1 MGSSPTAVA
10 SPVYNPVN
18 IPQTAT
24 DAMNADIAGF
34 NWSDANTLANYPG
47 LVAGNT
53 ANIQQTYNALN
64 GPLDSTVQN
73 QFVSQGASGALG
85 SFGGGNPMATLGDVK
100 SGAGSN
106 ATASSLANQTMNLQ
120 DANRTAWDT
129 ITNQSQNLPR
139 AAGLSGG
146 DIANLSIANSGGLS
160 ASNQAAYA
168 GSVNQSN
175 ASNAQS
181 NANTTAEASAAAAVL
196 AAVIAAL

>member
-1 MGSSPTAVA
+1 
-10 SPVYNPVN
+10 
-18 IPQTAT
+18 
-24 DAMNADIAGF
+24 
-34 NWSDANTLANYPG
+34 
-47 LVAGNT
+47 
-53 ANIQQTYNALN
+53 
-64 GPLDSTVQN
+64 
-73 QFVSQGASGALG
+73 
-85 SFGGGNPMATLGDVK
+85 MATLGDVK

-160 ASNQAAYA
+160 ASNQAAYGGA
-168 GSVNQSN
+168 VNQSN

-181 NANTTAEASAAAAVL
+181 SANTSAGVAAGAAL
-196 AAVIAAL
+196 LGAVIAAL